1 MDREMAD
8 KHKLN
13 DEDLELV
20 VGGAHRLINTGT
32 SQNAAVR
39 DGAGKGFGQI
49 DSLKNGTVVN
59 TTGKF
64 RQADGRKWA
73 EIDYPVQGWIAA
85 SILGYD

>member
-20 VGGAHRLINTGT
+20 AGGVHRLIDTGT

-39 DGAGKGFGQI
+39 DVG
-49 DSLKNGTVVN
+49 
-59 TTGKF
+59 
-64 RQADGRKWA
+64 
-73 EIDYPVQGWIAA
+73 DYN
-85 SILGYD
+85 